1 MSLSP
6 VFPIK
11 WKLDLRDWLD
21 YSKLFWQEYLID
33 VAMYF
38 ILHYMRGHVKSGC
51 LILSMLRLITWLRGW
66 QPNLSI
72 VRLWVVIFCFSL
84 EQVMC
89 RWVYSA
95 NFDQVKSYSFWC
107 SKYVLTLASR
117 ISSKLIPM
125 PFYYKP
131 ISIGKFPCLLAQG
144 GPGLRYRIFL
154 IPDLELAISPG
165 ALIPFSEHWCLET
178 KIGMLGLFGWFFGW
192 FLKK

>member
-1 MSLSP
+1 MHPGVIYLMSLSP
-6 VFPIK
+6 VFPVK
-11 WKLDLRDWLD
+11 WKLDLKDWLD

-51 LILSMLRLITWLRGW
+51 LILSMLRWITWLRGW
-66 QPNLSI
+66 QPHLSI

-107 SKYVLTLASR
+107 SKLRPNFWPVGS
-117 ISSKLIPM
+117 
-125 PFYYKP
+125 
-131 ISIGKFPCLLAQG
+131 LLN
-144 GPGLRYRIFL
+144 
-154 IPDLELAISPG
+154 
-165 ALIPFSEHWCLET
+165 
-178 KIGMLGLFGWFFGW
+178 W
-192 FLKK
+192 FLCPFITSPLALENFLAFWHKMDQAYYIEYSLSQTWN